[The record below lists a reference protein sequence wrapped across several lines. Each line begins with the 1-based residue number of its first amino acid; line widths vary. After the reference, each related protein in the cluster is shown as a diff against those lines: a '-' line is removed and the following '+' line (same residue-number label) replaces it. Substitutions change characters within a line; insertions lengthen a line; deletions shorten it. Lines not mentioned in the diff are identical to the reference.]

1 MKTSDLKTR
10 DRFSSTLDKEIN
22 EKFQQLTEK
31 TRITKSKLLDEAIR
45 DLVKKYENP
54 TKES

>member
-31 TRITKSKLLDEAIR
+31 TRINKSKLLDEAIR

-54 TKES
+54 TKK

>member
-10 DRFSSTLDKEIN
+10 DRFSSTLDKQIN
-22 EKFQQLTEK
+22 EKFQQLTET
-31 TRITKSKLLDEAIR
+31 TRINKSKLLDEAIS

-54 TKES
+54 TKK

>member
-10 DRFSSTLDKEIN
+10 DRFSSTLDKGIN

-31 TRITKSKLLDEAIR
+31 TRINKSKLLDEAIR

-54 TKES
+54 TKE